1 MKNEMTY
8 NLSHMHAI
16 ENNYKKCVELIEE
29 AKNEVDCFYNIF
41 CQEYKGQANQGMEDA
56 MNVLMNHLDFYSD
69 SCNKIAQYVAVARLR
84 MLLADVNLG
93 KTIWGAN
100 IEVLR

>member
-41 CQEYKGQANQGMEDA
+41 CQEYKGQANIGMADTI
-56 MNVLMNHLDFYSD
+56 NLLKNHLDFYSE
-69 SCNKIAQYVAVARLR
+69 SCKNTAHYVAMARVKMTQSDTFLE
-84 MLLADVNLG
+84 
-93 KTIWGAN
+93 KIIWGAN
-100 IEVLR
+100 IEVLK